1 MSKNG
6 IECSLAE
13 EAALLSHPPW
23 LDRGSAAGKWINH
36 GLVLRAWV
44 AMGLGEGGSQPWA
57 WISAGG
63 GMGGGAG
70 AVRLLWPVPYL

>member
-13 EAALLSHPPW
+13 EAALVSHPPW
-23 LDRGSAAGKWINH
+23 LDRGSAAGKRINH

-44 AMGLGEGGSQPWA
+44 AVGLGEGAASPGPGSLLV
-57 WISAGG
+57 GC
-63 GMGGGAG
+63 G
-70 AVRLLWPVPYL
+70 AVRPP